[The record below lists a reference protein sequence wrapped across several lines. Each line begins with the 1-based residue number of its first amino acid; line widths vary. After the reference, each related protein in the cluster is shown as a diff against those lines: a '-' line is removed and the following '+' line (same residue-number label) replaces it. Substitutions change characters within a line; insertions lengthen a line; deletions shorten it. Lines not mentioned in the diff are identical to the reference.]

1 MSADAGALPE
11 GWEAVKSSRCVRL
24 SNCAR
29 GKPRRRASLA
39 RATAARTWADRRVV
53 WAFARARRACN
64 ASRRARRSAYR
75 PCSSHQRVTRARARR
90 PTHAA
95 VLRRSPPA
103 ARHPPR
109 QRRPG
114 HEPRRGGQPLTRF
127 SLLAAATPTTRMRTR
142 AKRRGIGPQPQSPRR
157 SRFPLGGR
165 SRRRAAQVKRTT
177 STPVSAPGEAAA
189 RLSLT

>member
-1 MSADAGALPE
+1 MGGSEKLQVRE
-11 GWEAVKSSRCVRL
+11 IEQLCSRQT
-24 SNCAR
+24 AP
-29 GKPRRRASLA
+29 PRLA
-39 RATAARTWADRRVV
+39 RAPPRPARGPTGASYGRLRERGG
-53 WAFARARRACN
+53 RAT
-64 ASRRARRSAYR
+64 SRRARRSAYR

-142 AKRRGIGPQPQSPRR
+142 AKRRGIGPQPQPPRR

-165 SRRRAAQVKRTT
+165 SRRRAAQAKRTT